1 MAKKDSNLTYNQ
13 ALEELEKILTELRSD
28 RCDVDTLAE
37 RTKRAA
43 TLLAECRSKLTRTE
57 ADLAKVLDELDNAID
72 A

>member
-13 ALEELEKILTELRSD
+13 ALEELEKILSELRPD

-72 A
+72 V